1 MTNDPHEAARAEV
14 LRRVR
19 CDLPSNYATMRLRF
33 GKYRGQTLQQIADR
47 DVLYLH
53 WLREQVQVHKSRRMI
68 RLIGSPRLMLGI
80 ASVCEHR
87 RAEIEA
93 ALEKRE
99 AQRAGRGPDW

>member
-1 MTNDPHEAARAEV
+1 MIEDPRQEARAAV

-19 CDLPSNYATMRLRF
+19 CDIPPNYATMRLRF
-33 GKYRGQTLQQIADR
+33 GKYRGQTLEQIADR

-68 RLIGSPRLMLGI
+68 RMIGSPRLLLGI

-87 RAEIEA
+87 RADIEA
-93 ALEKRE
+93 ALEKQE